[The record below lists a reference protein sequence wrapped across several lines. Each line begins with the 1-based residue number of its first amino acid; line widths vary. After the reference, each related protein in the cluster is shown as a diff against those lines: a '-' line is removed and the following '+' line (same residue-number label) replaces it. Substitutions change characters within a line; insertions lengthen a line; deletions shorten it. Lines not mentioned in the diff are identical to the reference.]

1 MIVRI
6 RAKMGHQQQT
16 VTGEDKYDQCRDR
29 VAGMYREGSAFK
41 GNRKPVA
48 EIGG

>member
-6 RAKMGHQQQT
+6 RAKLGHQQT

-29 VAGMYREGSAFK
+29 AAGIYREGSAFK